1 MHVVLVGL
9 NHRSA
14 PVALRERL
22 AFRQDHLPLA
32 FARLREAIGLE
43 EAAILSTCNRVE
55 IYGGVSEIR
64 GSVERLQRFLSEH
77 GQIELSGLS
86 ARLYSYQEPQSI
98 QHLFSVASG
107 LDSMVLGEGEILQQV
122 KQAYEL
128 ARQHGATG
136 KVFNVLFQRALNA
149 AKTVRSQTAISHG
162 CTSVGAVAVELSR
175 KIFSDLTSATVVLV
189 GAGKIGEMTLRRLA
203 DRGARRVRIINRSPE
218 RAQAL
223 AAQCQAVPLPYEA
236 LQPQLL
242 EADIV
247 ITSTSA
253 PHLVLTRAEIAR
265 AMHAR
270 HQRPLC
276 IVDLGVPRNVESG
289 VGGLE
294 NVYLF
299 NVDDLQGLVE
309 HQHEQRRK
317 AAHEAQA
324 IVDQKVGH
332 FLSWWHEECRMANGE
347 WRMEEQTSATSTFQ
361 DSSLD
366 TRHSTLAN
374 GPRG

>member
-14 PVALRERL
+14 PVELRERL
-22 AFRQDHLPLA
+22 AFRQDHLPVV

-55 IYGGVSEIR
+55 IYGGVSEIN
-64 GSVERLQRFLSEH
+64 GTVERLQRFLSEH
-77 GQIELSGLS
+77 GQVELSGLS

-128 ARQHGATG
+128 ARQYGATG

-149 AKTVRSQTAISHG
+149 AKTVRSQTAIGHG
-162 CTSVGAVAVELSR
+162 CTSVGAVAVELSK
-175 KIFSDLTSATVVLV
+175 KIFSNLAPATIVLV
-189 GAGKIGEMTLRRLA
+189 GAGKIGELTLRRLT

-223 AAQCQAVPLPYEA
+223 AAQYQAVPLPYEA
-236 LQPQLL
+236 LPTQLL

-253 PHLVLTRAEIAR
+253 PHLILTRAEVAR
-265 AMHAR
+265 AMRAR

-276 IVDLGVPRNVESG
+276 IVDLGVPRNVEPS
-289 VGGLE
+289 VDGLE

-299 NVDDLQGLVE
+299 NVDDLQGLVD
-309 HQHEQRRK
+309 HQHEQRLK
-317 AAHEAQA
+317 AAHEAQV

-332 FLSWWHEECRMANGE
+332 FLSWWREEILPCVPAS
-347 WRMEEQTSATSTFQ
+347 SAPAAV
-361 DSSLD
+361 
-366 TRHSTLAN
+366 R
-374 GPRG
+374 